1 MLSQSIDA
9 IRVSVI
15 AEGSELASAIPSL
28 LEGIGILD
36 CNITILNDFDATN
49 QVRHWDWTFL
59 LLNLFLYA
67 FVRVSLY
74 LCPSDPTFD
83 RITFDDFL
91 YCLLLLHYVSSF

>member
-1 MLSQSIDA
+1 MIFIRPLSFSSLFHSKIINRGDDSENLSQNIDA

-49 QVRHWDWTFL
+49 QVRYWD
-59 LLNLFLYA
+59 
-67 FVRVSLY
+67 
-74 LCPSDPTFD
+74 
-83 RITFDDFL
+83 
-91 YCLLLLHYVSSF
+91 

>member
-1 MLSQSIDA
+1 MFLLNQYLFVLYLFSSLFHSKIINRGDDNENFSQNIDA

-49 QVRHWDWTFL
+49 QVRYWD
-59 LLNLFLYA
+59 
-67 FVRVSLY
+67 
-74 LCPSDPTFD
+74 
-83 RITFDDFL
+83 
-91 YCLLLLHYVSSF
+91 